1 MTNDNLDIVLNPS
14 ELSEA
19 ASQTAVVTFGRM
31 NPPTVGHLAL
41 VNKMLRVSQQKKAKP
56 LIESGKWNII

>member
-31 NPPTVGHLAL
+31 PVSRGGDHAL
-41 VNKMLRVSQQKKAKP
+41 LGDRERIDENHV
-56 LIESGKWNII
+56 